1 MAKTEQTLQFE
12 EYLKKYTGK
21 QGIFGCP
28 EVTIGW
34 FGNERVDFL
43 TYDTNN
49 WFKCYEIKVT
59 KSDFYSKC
67 HNTFIGNYNYYVMP
81 RKLYYEVKQDIP
93 DEIGVLVE
101 NKIGDKIYS
110 YSPLRSIKKAIKQE
124 LKVDKDILKNSL
136 IRSLCRE
143 AEIAHKENL
152 KAIIKHYETQEK
164 NKNRE
169 IKELKYALYDMVNQF
184 ADEEKGKLYT
194 MGLSALENAFDVLD
208 IDEGIE
214 NQKLWKLMQLV
225 QREEA

>member
-1 MAKTEQTLQFE
+1 MSKTKETIQFE
-12 EYLKKYTGK
+12 KYLRRYTGK

-49 WFKCYEIKVT
+49 CFKCYEIKVT

-67 HNTFIGNYNYYVMP
+67 HNTFVGNYNYYVMP
-81 RKLYYEVKQDIP
+81 RELYHEVKQDIP
-93 DEIGVLVE
+93 EEIGVLVE
-101 NKIGDKIYS
+101 NKIGDKIYE

-143 AEIAHKENL
+143 AEIAHKESL
-152 KAIIKHYETQEK
+152 KAKIKHYEMVEK
-164 NKNRE
+164 NKNQE
-169 IKELKYALYDMVNQF
+169 IKKLKYALYDMVNQF
-184 ADEEKGKLYT
+184 ADEEKGKLFT
-194 MGLSALENAFDVLD
+194 MGLSALEKAFDALD

-214 NQKLWKLMQLV
+214 NKKLWELMQR
-225 QREEA
+225 QTEGD

>member
-1 MAKTEQTLQFE
+1 MGKTEETLQFE
-12 EYLKKYTGK
+12 KYLKQYTKK

-59 KSDFYSKC
+59 KNDFYSKC

-81 RKLYYEVKQDIP
+81 RELYLKVKQDIP
-93 DEIGVLVE
+93 EEVGVLVE
-101 NKIGDKIYS
+101 NKIGDEIYTF
-110 YSPLRSIKKAIKQE
+110 SPLRCIKKSKKQE

-136 IRSLCRE
+136 IRSLYRE
-143 AEIAHKENL
+143 TGIAQKGQLES
-152 KAIIKHYETQEK
+152 KIKHYEIQEK
-164 NKNRE
+164 NKNHE

-184 ADEEKGKLYT
+184 AEEEKGKLFT
-194 MGLSALENAFDVLD
+194 NGLSALENAFDVLD
-208 IDEGIE
+208 IEEGIE
-214 NQKLWKLMQLV
+214 NQKLWKLMQLE
-225 QREEA
+225 QREEV